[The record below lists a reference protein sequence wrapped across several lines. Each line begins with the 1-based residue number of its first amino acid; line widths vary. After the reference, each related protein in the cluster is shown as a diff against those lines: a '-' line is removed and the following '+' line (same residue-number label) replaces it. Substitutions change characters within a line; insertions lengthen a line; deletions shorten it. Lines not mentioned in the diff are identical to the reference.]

1 MTLLKDHAWICYPLC
16 WTEILPNIRRLTE
29 SGSWT
34 VEMSLLVDHTYGKR
48 KTGNLKTRK
57 SEIKAYR
64 WSYGNGHKS
73 GLIYL
78 SHVNAHQ
85 KVTTMESILND
96 QVYKI
101 T

>member
-1 MTLLKDHAWICYPLC
+1 MTLLKDHAWICYPLY

-29 SGSWT
+29 SGSWA

-48 KTGNLKTRK
+48 KIGNLKTGK

-73 GLIYL
+73 GLFICHML
-78 SHVNAHQ
+78 TLTR
-85 KVTTMESILND
+85 K
-96 QVYKI
+96 
-101 T
+101 

>member
-1 MTLLKDHAWICYPLC
+1 MTLLKDSAWIDYSLC
-16 WTEILPNIRRLTE
+16 WAENLPNIRRLTE

-34 VEMSLLVDHTYGKR
+34 VEMSLLVDHKYGKR

-57 SEIKAYR
+57 SEIKAYK
-64 WSYGNGHKS
+64 WLYGNGHKS
-73 GLIYL
+73 RLIYL

-85 KVTTMESILND
+85 KVITMENILND
-96 QVYKI
+96 QVNKI